1 MENINNTPVIEPLY
15 SGDGRQLYPITHIK
29 AIIGGDGAIT
39 IEKLSPELQESIAK
53 IATLETRVAELETKI
68 QELLKS

>member
-29 AIIGGDGAIT
+29 AIIGLEQYPELVDQSVTTKKVADGAIT
-39 IEKLSPELQESIAK
+39 LDKLSPELQE
-53 IATLETRVAELETKI
+53 
-68 QELLKS
+68 LLNSLKTT